1 MPHRAKT
8 YHGAFTAMQAQA
20 CHLRQQLDA
29 GRLGTD
35 EAMPSLLQL
44 LYSRDF
50 VASMLALSLL
60 AEHGD
65 LGAVIPLVETVL
77 CSDPE
82 DGYLTR
88 ALRCRALWA
97 LRRLA
102 PNHDMAV
109 ATFVA
114 ASRDPDP
121 PVATA
126 AAEALAYSDLQSG
139 RAAQALRPCLS
150 HADTKVREMARWAL
164 SQLATPQVGAA

>member
-1 MPHRAKT
+1 
-8 YHGAFTAMQAQA
+8 MQAQA
-20 CHLRQQLDA
+20 CDLRRELDA
-29 GRLGTD
+29 GRMAAD
-35 EAMPSLLQL
+35 QAIPSLVQL
-44 LYSRDF
+44 LCGRDF

-65 LGAVIPLVETVL
+65 LDAVIPLVETVL

-121 PVATA
+121 LVATA
-126 AAEALAYSDLQSG
+126 AAEALAYSDLQSS
-139 RAAQALRPCLS
+139 RAAQALRPCLG
-150 HADTKVREMARWAL
+150 HADNQVRETARWAL
-164 SQLATPQVGAA
+164 SQLSSAQVGAA